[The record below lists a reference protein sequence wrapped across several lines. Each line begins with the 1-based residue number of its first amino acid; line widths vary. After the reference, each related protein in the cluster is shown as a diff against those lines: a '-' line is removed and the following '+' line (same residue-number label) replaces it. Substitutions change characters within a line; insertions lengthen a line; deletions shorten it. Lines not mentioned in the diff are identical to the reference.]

1 MLTMMKTLPKDC
13 VLDKMESP
21 VGDLWLI
28 ASDAGLH
35 GVLWN
40 HDLKNHASV
49 FGSLKTSR
57 RHPVI
62 EKTRKQLAEYFGGR
76 RKSFDISL
84 VIEGT
89 PFEKQAWRQ
98 LSEIPYG
105 ETISYGEQARRLG
118 DSKKARAVGLANSR
132 NPISIIVPCHRVI
145 GKSGALTGYG
155 GGLDKKKLLIE
166 LERNAGE

>member
-13 VLDKMESP
+13 VLNKMESP
-21 VGDLWLI
+21 VGNLWLI

-40 HDLKNHASV
+40 HDRKDHSSV
-49 FGSLKTSR
+49 FGTLKSSR

-62 EKTRKQLAEYFGGR
+62 AKARQQFSEYFGGH
-76 RKSFDISL
+76 RKSFDVPL

-89 PFEKQAWRQ
+89 TFEKQAWRQ

-118 DSKKARAVGLANSR
+118 DTKKARAVGLAN
-132 NPISIIVPCHRVI
+132 
-145 GKSGALTGYG
+145 
-155 GGLDKKKLLIE
+155 
-166 LERNAGE
+166 